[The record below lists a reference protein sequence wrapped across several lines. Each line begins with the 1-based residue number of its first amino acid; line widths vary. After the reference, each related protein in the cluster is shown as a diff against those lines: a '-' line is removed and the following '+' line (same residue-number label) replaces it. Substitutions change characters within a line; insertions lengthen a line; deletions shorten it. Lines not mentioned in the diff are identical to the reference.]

1 MGKSLKAALDYLPAL
16 EPVQAFFVSTKIQS
30 ATSIHGTTSPSFLSE
45 HGPLIGLCSGYNH
58 NSIAVE
64 LGNGRIEEV
73 ELLRGR
79 YGLCLLKFASKNS

>member
-1 MGKSLKAALDYLPAL
+1 M
-16 EPVQAFFVSTKIQS
+16 STRIQC

-45 HGPLIGLCSGYNH
+45 HGHYLVCVSDNR
-58 NSIAVE
+58 IALE

-79 YGLCLLKFASKNS
+79 YGLCLLTSASKNS